1 MRSGE
6 RDKTMS
12 ANVVV
17 VGYGAVGRETV
28 KLLADREGKLRVAQ
42 RSHPRRLPIEAEYVE
57 TDVLNPESARRAC
70 EGADAA
76 ICCLGFPYDSRIWQ
90 KQWPKA
96 MENLLAACEKA
107 KARFIFADNLYMY
120 GPQTEPLVEDMP
132 LTDYGKKPKVRAEI
146 TKLWQAAHSAG
157 RVEAVAVRAS
167 DFYGPDVSNSVLS
180 NYGVK
185 NLLKGEAAVVP
196 FPAIHPHDVT
206 YVPDFAR
213 ALVTL
218 LDAPSE
224 DYGQAWHAPNA
235 PAQTYGALIGKVAE
249 LAGVEPQMRVIPEL
263 LLQIGGM
270 FDRQA
275 KELLE
280 MRFQVDRPYI
290 VNSEKFSKRFWAD
303 ATSFEDGLKATI
315 AFYRQQLPPAP

>member
-1 MRSGE
+1 
-6 RDKTMS
+6 MS

-28 KLLADREGKLRVAQ
+28 KLLAERKGEGRLRVAQ
-42 RSHPRRLPIEAEYVE
+42 RAEPRGLPVEAEFVA
-57 TDVLNPESARRAC
+57 TDALDAGSVTRAC
-70 EGADAA
+70 EGANAV
-76 ICCLGFPYDSRIWQ
+76 ICCLGFPYDARIWQ

-132 LTDYGKKPKVRAEI
+132 LTTYGKKPKLRAEI
-146 TKLWQAAHSAG
+146 TKLWQAAHTAG

-167 DFYGPDVSNSVLS
+167 DFYGPDVPTSVLS
-180 NYGVK
+180 FHGVK
-185 NLLKGEAAVVP
+185 NLLAGKPAILP
-196 FPAIHPHDVT
+196 FPGVYPHDIT

-218 LDAPSE
+218 LDAAPD
-224 DYGQAWHAPNA
+224 DYGQAWHVPNA
-235 PAQTYGALIGKVAE
+235 PTDNFRALIEKAAA
-249 LAGVEPQMRVIPEL
+249 LAGVEPQMRVIPEVL
-263 LLQIGGM
+263 LMVGGL
-270 FDRQA
+270 FDRQVR
-275 KELLE
+275 ELGE

-290 VNSEKFSKRFWAD
+290 VNAEKFSKRFWPD

-315 AFYRQQLPPAP
+315 AFYRQNP